1 VGCTKRGKGTKI
13 MLISEGRGL
22 PVSVH
27 TAAAN
32 EAEVNLIE
40 PTLDRVSVL
49 FGPPE
54 RLLYDRAADSD
65 PLRERLDEKH
75 DVELICP
82 HRKNRKRPATQDG
95 RKLRRFKR
103 RFKIER
109 LVAWLHNYRRTVV
122 RWEYLPEMF
131 EGFVQLAC
139 ILILIKQFN

>member
-1 VGCTKRGKGTKI
+1 VGGTKRGKGTKI

-40 PTLDRVSVL
+40 PTLARVSVL

-65 PLRERLDEKH
+65 ALRERLNDEH

-131 EGFVQLAC
+131 EAFVQLAC
-139 ILILIKQFN
+139 ILILIKQFK